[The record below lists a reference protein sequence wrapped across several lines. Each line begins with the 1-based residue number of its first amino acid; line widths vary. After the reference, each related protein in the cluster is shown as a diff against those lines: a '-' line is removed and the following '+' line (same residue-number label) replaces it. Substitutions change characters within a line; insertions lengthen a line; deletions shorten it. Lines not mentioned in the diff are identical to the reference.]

1 MTTKQIAQ
9 PAPTQAE
16 DTPPWADIKPLYPQN
31 PEAAWVAWGNW
42 VVVVHGYDE
51 IADEE
56 YEYHVPMNVT
66 IRDGIPVSDVFK
78 SVEEFAK
85 GALALG
91 WKPVTER
98 QWIPF
103 DTSKSMQVQQP
114 VASSPLPPA
123 AAPGKAWTP
132 PGVPQQGVPQ
142 QQAQQVPQ
150 PGAGEDNTFVATKI
164 LVASKTTLDGKN
176 YIEFRMKG
184 GRWQK
189 FGVRIWKDKLEEIL
203 PGWSEAAVGEWDLPG
218 QYKCTFSWE
227 AELDKNGKPKP
238 KSIYAIEKVG

>member
-1 MTTKQIAQ
+1 MTTKQTAQ
-9 PAPTQAE
+9 SAPTQAE

-78 SVEEFAK
+78 NVEEFAR

-91 WKPVTER
+91 WKPATER

-103 DTSKSMQVQQP
+103 DTSKPMQVPVQQP

-132 PGVPQQGVPQ
+132 PGTPQASVQ
-142 QQAQQVPQ
+142 QQAQAHN
-150 PGAGEDNTFVATKI
+150 AGDNTFIVDKL
-164 LVASKTTLDGKN
+164 LVANKTTVKGEA
-176 YIEFRMKG
+176 YIEFRLKG
-184 GRWQK
+184 PRYPT
-189 FGVRIWKDKLEEIL
+189 FGVRIWPNKLDEVLGE
-203 PGWSEAAVGEWDLPG
+203 GWSGAPAGEYQLPAK
-218 QYKCTFSWE
+218 YTATFSWDE
-227 AELDKNGKPKP
+227 KPDKEGNPKP
-238 KSIYAIEKVG
+238 KTIYALEKVG